1 MAKLEHWQLKQR
13 QGQPLDIKE
22 QLTANRIKAYYERL
36 NGEVYVSFSGGKDST
51 ALLHLVRRMYPNV
64 PAVFVDTGL
73 EYPEIRD
80 FVKTVD
86 NVTWLKPKMP
96 FNQVIEKYGYPVISK
111 ETSQKI
117 KEVRSTKSEKLENKR
132 INGDDKGN
140 GKISEKW
147 QFLINAPFKISDRC
161 CHVMKKDPVKRYEKE
176 TGKGAIV
183 GTMASDSRLREGSYL
198 QHGCNSFEGRPMST
212 PMAFWLES
220 NVWDYIKK
228 YNLPYSKIYDMGYT
242 RTGCMFCMFGLHMD
256 ESNRFD
262 MMKKTHPQ
270 IYNYCMDK
278 LGLRDV
284 IRYCGIVSQPS
295 LFDEVENEYRS
306 ILCSCRKARN

>member
-36 NGEVYVSFSGGKDST
+36 DGNIYVSFSGGKDST
-51 ALLHLVRRMYPNV
+51 ALLHQVRRIYPNV

-86 NVTWLKPKMP
+86 NVIWLKPKLP
-96 FNQVIEKYGYPVISK
+96 FTQVIEKYGYPVISK
-111 ETSQKI
+111 ETAQKI
-117 KEVRSTKSEKLENKR
+117 KEVRETKSEKLKSKR
-132 INGDDKGN
+132 INGDEKGN
-140 GKISEKW
+140 GKISNKW

-161 CHVMKKDPVKRYEKE
+161 CHVMKKEPVKKYEKE
-176 TGKGAIV
+176 TGRGAIV
-183 GTMASDSRLREGSYL
+183 GTMAADSRLRESSYL
-198 QHGCNSFEGRPMST
+198 QHGCNSFENRPMST
-212 PMAFWLES
+212 PMAFWLERD
-220 NVWDYIKK
+220 VWDYIKK
-228 YNLPYSKIYDMGYT
+228 YGIEYSKIYDMGYT

-256 ESNRFD
+256 ESSRFD
-262 MMKKTHPQ
+262 RMKKTHPQ

-278 LGLRDV
+278 LGLREV
-284 IRYCGIVSQPS
+284 IRYCGIVSQPG
-295 LFDEVENEYRS
+295 LFDEVDNE
-306 ILCSCRKARN
+306 

>member
-13 QGQPLDIKE
+13 QGQPLEIKE
-22 QLTANRIKAYYERL
+22 QLTANRIKAYYEKL

-51 ALLHLVRRMYPNV
+51 ALLHQVRRIYPHV

-80 FVKTVD
+80 FVKSVD
-86 NVTWLKPKMP
+86 NVIWLKPKMP
-96 FNQVIEKYGYPVISK
+96 FTQVIEKYGYPVVSK
-111 ETSQKI
+111 ETAQKI
-117 KEVRSTKSEKLENKR
+117 KEVRETKSEKLKSKR
-132 INGDDKGN
+132 INGDEKGN

-161 CHVMKKDPVKRYEKE
+161 CHIMKKQPVKKYEKE
-176 TGKGAIV
+176 TGRSAIV
-183 GTMASDSRLREGSYL
+183 GTMAADSRLRESSYL
-198 QHGCNSFEGRPMST
+198 QHGCNSFEGRAMST
-212 PMAFWLES
+212 PMAFWLERD
-220 NVWDYIKK
+220 VWDYIKK
-228 YNLPYSKIYDMGYT
+228 YGIEYSKIYDMGYA

-262 MMKKTHPQ
+262 RMKITHPQ

-278 LGLRDV
+278 LGLREV
-284 IRYCGIVSQPS
+284 IRYCGIISQPR
-295 LFDEVENEYRS
+295 LFDEVENES
-306 ILCSCRKARN
+306 

>member
-13 QGQPLDIKE
+13 QAEPLEIKE
-22 QLTANRIKAYYERL
+22 QMTASRIKAYYEKL

-51 ALLHLVRRMYPNV
+51 ALLHQVRRIYPHV

-80 FVKTVD
+80 FVKTID
-86 NVTWLKPKMP
+86 NVIWLKPKMP
-96 FNQVIEKYGYPVISK
+96 FMQVIEKYGYPVISK

-295 LFDEVENEYRS
+295 LFDEVENE
-306 ILCSCRKARN
+306 

>member
-1 MAKLEHWQLKQR
+1 MAKLEYWQLQQR

-22 QLTANRIKAYYERL
+22 QLTANRIKAYYEKL

-51 ALLHLVRRMYPNV
+51 ALLHQVRRIYPHV

-80 FVKTVD
+80 FVKTID
-86 NVTWLKPKMP
+86 NVIWLKPKMP
-96 FNQVIEKYGYPVISK
+96 FTQVIEKYGYPVVSK
-111 ETSQKI
+111 ETAQKI
-117 KEVRSTKSEKLENKR
+117 KEVRETKSEKLKSKR
-132 INGDDKGN
+132 MNGDEKGN

-161 CHVMKKDPVKRYEKE
+161 CHIMKKQPVKKYEKE
-176 TGKGAIV
+176 TGRSAIV
-183 GTMASDSRLREGSYL
+183 GTMAADSRLRESSYL
-198 QHGCNSFEGRPMST
+198 QHGCNSFEGRAMST
-212 PMAFWLES
+212 PMAFWLERD
-220 NVWDYIKK
+220 VWDYIKK
-228 YNLPYSKIYDMGYT
+228 YGIEYSKIYDMGYS

-262 MMKKTHPQ
+262 RMRITHPQ

-278 LGLRDV
+278 LGLREV

-295 LFDEVENEYRS
+295 LFDEVENE
-306 ILCSCRKARN
+306 

>member
-13 QGQPLDIKE
+13 QGQPLEIKE
-22 QLTANRIKAYYERL
+22 QMTAARIKAYYEKL

-51 ALLHLVRRMYPNV
+51 ALLHQVRRMYPNV
-64 PAVFVDTGL
+64 PAVFIDTGL

-80 FVKTVD
+80 FVKSVD
-86 NVTWLKPKMP
+86 NVIWLKPKMP
-96 FNQVIEKYGYPVISK
+96 FTQVIEKYGYPVISK
-111 ETSQKI
+111 ETAQKI
-117 KEVRSTKSEKLENKR
+117 KEVRSTKSEKLKNKR
-132 INGDDKGN
+132 INGDEKGN
-140 GKISEKW
+140 GKISDKW

-161 CHVMKKDPVKRYEKE
+161 CHVMKKEPVKKYEKE
-176 TGKGAIV
+176 TGRSAIV
-183 GTMASDSRLREGSYL
+183 GTMAADSRLRESSYL
-198 QHGCNSFEGRPMST
+198 QHGCNSFEGRAMST

-228 YNLPYSKIYDMGYT
+228 YDLPYSKIYDMGYT

-262 MMKKTHPQ
+262 RMKITHPQ

-278 LGLRDV
+278 LGLREV

-295 LFDEVENEYRS
+295 LFNEVKDE
-306 ILCSCRKARN
+306 

>member
-1 MAKLEHWQLKQR
+1 MAKLEYWQLRQR

-22 QLTANRIKAYYERL
+22 QLTANRIKAYYEQL
-36 NGEVYVSFSGGKDST
+36 EGNVYVSFSGGKDST
-51 ALLHLVRRMYPNV
+51 ALLHQVRRIYPNV

-80 FVKTVD
+80 FVKNID
-86 NVTWLKPKMP
+86 NVLWLKPKMP
-96 FNQVIEKYGYPVISK
+96 FTQVIEKYGYPVISK
-111 ETSQKI
+111 ETAQKI
-117 KEVRSTKSEKLENKR
+117 KEVRETKSEKLKSKR
-132 INGDDKGN
+132 INGDEKGN

-161 CHVMKKDPVKRYEKE
+161 CHVMKKEPVKKYEKE
-176 TGKGAIV
+176 TGRGAIV
-183 GTMASDSRLREGSYL
+183 GTMASDSRLRESSYL

-228 YNLPYSKIYDMGYT
+228 YNIPYSKIYDMGYT
-242 RTGCMFCMFGLHMD
+242 RTGCMFCMFGLHLD

-262 MMKKTHPQ
+262 RMKITHPQ
-270 IYNYCMDK
+270 IYKYCMDK
-278 LGLRDV
+278 LGLREV
-284 IRYCGIVSQPS
+284 IRYCGITSQLK
-295 LFDEVENEYRS
+295 LF
-306 ILCSCRKARN
+306 